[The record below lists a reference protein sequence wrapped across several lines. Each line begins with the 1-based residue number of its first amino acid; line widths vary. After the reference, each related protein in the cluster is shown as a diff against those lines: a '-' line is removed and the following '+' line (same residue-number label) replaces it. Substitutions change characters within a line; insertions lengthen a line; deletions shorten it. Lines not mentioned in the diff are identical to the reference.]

1 MARFF
6 GNLEAL
12 GKPKPKQS
20 LDITLDPAQK
30 KSGGLLVYVHVP
42 FCRRKCPYCS
52 FHSQTFNQVTFHWYM
67 QALGREIELWGERL
81 NRPEVQT
88 VYIGGGTPNLL
99 APGEVERIMSR
110 LRKSFRLESGLEASM
125 EANPEAH
132 ASPEYFRALM
142 GLGINRI
149 SLGVQSLDDG
159 QLKFLGRGHSARQA
173 RDAFANARAA
183 GLANLGLD
191 LMWGLPGQRS
201 RNWLET
207 LKSVVKT
214 MKPEHLSCYNL
225 TVEPGTPLENTLQTG
240 RAELPGDSEQAR
252 MFVHGAEFLESEAY
266 LQYEISNFARMG
278 YSCRHNMGYWEGR
291 SYLGLGPSAVST
303 IGDRRFTN
311 PSFMD
316 AYDAAVRGG
325 FAGLEFEKLDDA
337 VRLKE
342 YVMLSLRT
350 STGLSLAEYRKRSGR
365 DLVSSRQQLMDAL
378 YKNGLI
384 RLSHGRLRLT
394 KNGMLVSNAITA
406 RLMES
411 ESPSPLPEAGVPE
424 LEPDA

>member
-1 MARFF
+1 
-6 GNLEAL
+6 
-12 GKPKPKQS
+12 
-20 LDITLDPAQK
+20 
-30 KSGGLLVYVHVP
+30 
-42 FCRRKCPYCS
+42 
-52 FHSQTFNQVTFHWYM
+52 
-67 QALGREIELWGERL
+67 
-81 NRPEVQT
+81 
-88 VYIGGGTPNLL
+88 
-99 APGEVERIMSR
+99 
-110 LRKSFRLESGLEASM
+110 
-125 EANPEAH
+125 
-132 ASPEYFRALM
+132 
-142 GLGINRI
+142 
-149 SLGVQSLDDG
+149 
-159 QLKFLGRGHSARQA
+159 
-173 RDAFANARAA
+173 
-183 GLANLGLD
+183 
-191 LMWGLPGQRS
+191 
-201 RNWLET
+201 
-207 LKSVVKT
+207 
-214 MKPEHLSCYNL
+214 
-225 TVEPGTPLENTLQTG
+225 
-240 RAELPGDSEQAR
+240 
-252 MFVHGAEFLESEAY
+252 
-266 LQYEISNFARMG
+266 MG

>member
-1 MARFF
+1 
-6 GNLEAL
+6 
-12 GKPKPKQS
+12 
-20 LDITLDPAQK
+20 
-30 KSGGLLVYVHVP
+30 
-42 FCRRKCPYCS
+42 
-52 FHSQTFNQVTFHWYM
+52 M

-81 NRPEVQT
+81 NRPEAQT

-99 APGEVERIMSR
+99 APGDIERIMSR
-110 LRKSFRLESGLEASM
+110 LRKFFRLAPGLEASM
-125 EANPEAH
+125 EANPEAL

-149 SLGVQSLDDG
+149 SLGVQSLDDE

-173 RDAFANARAA
+173 RNAFANARAA
-183 GLANLGLD
+183 GVANLSLD
-191 LMWGLPGQRS
+191 LIWGLPGQRS
-201 RNWLET
+201 RDWLAT
-207 LKSVVKT
+207 LKNVVKT

-225 TVEPGTPLENTLQTG
+225 TVEPGAPLENILKSGQI
-240 RAELPGDSEQAR
+240 ELPRDSEQAR

-278 YSCRHNMGYWEGR
+278 YSCRHNVGYWEGQ

-311 PSFMD
+311 PSYMD

-325 FAGLEFEKLDDA
+325 FAGLEFESLDGA
-337 VRLKE
+337 IRLKE

-350 STGLSLAEYRKRSGR
+350 SKGLSLAEYRKRSGR
-365 DLVSSRQQLMDAL
+365 DLVSSRQTLMDAL

-384 RLSHGRLRLT
+384 RISHGHLRLT
-394 KNGMLVSNAITA
+394 KNGMLVSNAITG

-411 ESPSPLPEAGVPE
+411 EPPGPLPEAGVPE
-424 LEPDA
+424 IEPDI